1 MNRNGLTEF
10 CLNAW
15 PIGSGTIRKCSLVRV
30 GVALLEEVCHG
41 GGGAG
46 CSSKAYGSRCSN
58 SQLLH
63 KHHVCLN
70 VIKLLK
76 L

>member
-41 GGGAG
+41 GGG
-46 CSSKAYGSRCSN
+46 RM
-58 SQLLH
+58 
-63 KHHVCLN
+63 
-70 VIKLLK
+70 LK
-76 L
+76 QGLWVKVF